1 MTQLRT
7 QHAKANKLF
16 RPTGLEPLFGW
27 LSTLQ
32 RSQAK
37 RIRAQTGEPLFERP
51 TLRFSLAR
59 TEFSLFTTRQPGQ
72 PCTYWLWN
80 WKDQVWEV
88 YNEPLESLFL
98 WLREREQQSCKAWGA
113 KR

>member
-1 MTQLRT
+1 MTSQRT
-7 QHAKANKLF
+7 QHAKASKPF
-16 RPTGLEPLFGW
+16 RPAGLEPLFGW

-37 RIRAQTGEPLFERP
+37 QVRAQTAEPLFERP

-59 TEFSLFTTRQPGQ
+59 TEFSLFTTKQPGQ
-72 PCTYWLWN
+72 ACTYWLWN

-88 YNEPLESLFL
+88 YNEPVESLFL
-98 WLREREQQSCKAWGA
+98 WLREAELHKCNPGGK
-113 KR
+113 K